1 MPARVIGGL
10 ALRKALKKFEPD
22 LAKET
27 SKEIASFV
35 KPIASKAR
43 GFLPSNEEAPSGWL
57 KRDNA
62 QGKWSTRYYDYAE
75 VRKGITYK
83 TTPSRPN
90 SRGFTA
96 LASVLNKSAAGAIY
110 EWAGRTSGIEGNFT
124 PRLESF
130 SQIKGRRKGTTGRA
144 MFRAFEED
152 GGKATAGVLKAIQKS
167 ASKFNARKAIV

>member
-57 KRDNA
+57 KRENA
-62 QGKWSTRYYDYAE
+62 QGKWATRYYDKSEAS
-75 VRKGITYK
+75 RGISYK
-83 TTPSRPN
+83 TTPSRKN
-90 SRGFTA
+90 SKGFVA
-96 LASVLNKSAAGAIY
+96 LASVSNKSAGGAIY
-110 EWAGRTSGIEGNFT
+110 ETAGRKAGITGNFT
-124 PRLESF
+124 PKLGGD
-130 SQIKGRRKGTTGRA
+130 IKGRSQKSSGRA
-144 MFRAFEED
+144 IFRAFDED
-152 GGKATAGVLKAIQKS
+152 GGKATAGVLRAIEKS
-167 ASKFNARKAIV
+167 ATKFNARKAKV

>member
-1 MPARVIGGL
+1 MPARVVGGL

-35 KPIASKAR
+35 KPLARNAR

-62 QGKWSTRYYDYAE
+62 QGRWATRYYDAAE
-75 VRKGITYK
+75 ARQGINFK
-83 TTPSRPN
+83 TTPSKAN

-96 LASVLNKSAAGAIY
+96 LASILNKNVGAIIY
-110 EWAGRTSGIEGNFT
+110 EWAGRTSGISGNFT
-124 PRLESF
+124 PKLGG
-130 SQIKGRRKGTTGRA
+130 QLKGRNRGVTGRVI
-144 MFRAFEED
+144 FRAFAQD
-152 GGKATAGVLKAIQKS
+152 QGKATAGVLKAIEKS
-167 ASKFNARKAIV
+167 SAKFNARKANV

>member
-57 KRDNA
+57 KRENA
-62 QGKWSTRYYDYAE
+62 QGKWATRYYDKSEAS
-75 VRKGITYK
+75 RGISYK
-83 TTPSRPN
+83 TTPSRKN
-90 SRGFTA
+90 SRGFVA
-96 LASVLNKSAAGAIY
+96 LASVVNKSASGAIY
-110 EWAGRTSGIEGNFT
+110 ETAGRKAGITGNFT
-124 PRLESF
+124 PKLGGD
-130 SQIKGRRKGTTGRA
+130 IKGRSQKSSGRA
-144 MFRAFEED
+144 IFRAFDED
-152 GGKATAGVLKAIQKS
+152 GGKATAGVLRAIEKS
-167 ASKFNARKAIV
+167 AAKFNARKAKV